1 MSQELFINVMS
12 AEVRAALM
20 EDASLIDLIV
30 ERRERASVVGNIY
43 LGRVERVMKGMEA
56 AFIDIGTAKS
66 GFLGLDDNRR
76 GNGESSVPVHE
87 GEAVLVQVT
96 KDAINGKGVQL
107 SRRVTLP
114 GRALVYAPAQDRVM
128 VSRQIEDEAERD
140 RLTGLMGN
148 IASDGEGFI
157 LRTASVGATAEEL
170 NADCEQLRETWQG
183 IEDAQATVKAPS
195 CLHADL
201 DPVLRVLRDH
211 ALDRIDTIHVD
222 DGAAAD
228 SARKFCERA
237 MPGMADRVKLHTGKQ
252 QLFEQFGIEEEIE
265 RACVTRVD
273 LPSGG
278 GLVVETVEAL
288 TSIDVNSGR
297 FDAASDLEQMALR
310 TNCEAAAEAA
320 RQIRLRNI
328 SGLIV
333 IDFIHMENEGN
344 WTEIIEIL
352 DNVTGR
358 DRNPTRVLGVTEA
371 GLVEITRRRRREP
384 LLHTMTEICKVC
396 GGVGRIK
403 SLDAVSIEI
412 LRLLKRE
419 ARVVPPGEM
428 VLYAANDV
436 VMSLE
441 NDYGELVD
449 GVEDETGRTI
459 HLRAD
464 REYVRENYDIVV
476 EQTGEQAGS

>member
-20 EDASLIDLIV
+20 EDSVLIDLIV
-30 ERRERASVVGNIY
+30 ERSERASVVGNIY

-56 AFIDIGTAKS
+56 AFVDIGTGKS

-76 GNGESSVPVHE
+76 GNGEISAPVHE

-96 KDAINGKGVQL
+96 KDAIDGKGVQL

-114 GRALVYAPAQDRVM
+114 GRSLVYAPAQDRVM
-128 VSRQIEDEAERD
+128 VSRQIEDEAERG
-140 RLTGLMGN
+140 RLTGLMEN
-148 IASDGEGFI
+148 IAEDGEGFI

-170 NADCEQLRETWQG
+170 ARDCEQLRETWQS
-183 IEDAQATVKAPS
+183 IEDARMTIKAPS
-195 CLHADL
+195 CLHTDL
-201 DPVLRVLRDH
+201 DPVFRVLRDH
-211 ALDRIDTIHVD
+211 ALDGIDTIHLD
-222 DGAAAD
+222 DGAASEA
-228 SARKFCERA
+228 ARRLCERA
-237 MPGMADRVKLHTGKQ
+237 MPGMADRVKLHTGPQ
-252 QLFEQFGIEEEIE
+252 QMFEQHGIEEEIE
-265 RACVTRVD
+265 RACVRRVD

-333 IDFIHMENEGN
+333 IDFIHMENDDN
-344 WTEIIEIL
+344 WAEIIDIL
-352 DNVTGR
+352 DDVTGR

-384 LLHTMTEICKVC
+384 LLHTMTEICKAC

-403 SLDAVSIEI
+403 SLDAISIEI
-412 LRLLKRE
+412 LRRLKRE
-419 ARVVPPGEM
+419 AGVVPPGEM

-449 GVEDETGRTI
+449 GIEDETGRTI
-459 HLRAD
+459 VLRAD
-464 REYVRENYDIVV
+464 KEYGREHFDIVV
-476 EQTGEQAGS
+476 E

>member
-20 EDASLIDLIV
+20 EDSVLIDLIV
-30 ERRERASVVGNIY
+30 ERSERASVVGNIY

-56 AFIDIGTAKS
+56 AFVDIGTGKS

-76 GNGESSVPVHE
+76 GNGEISAPVHE

-96 KDAINGKGVQL
+96 KDAIDGKGVQL

-114 GRALVYAPAQDRVM
+114 GRSLVYAPAQDRVM
-128 VSRQIEDEAERD
+128 VSRQIEDEAERG
-140 RLTGLMGN
+140 RLTGLMEN
-148 IASDGEGFI
+148 IAEDGEGFI

-170 NADCEQLRETWQG
+170 ARDCEQLRETWQS
-183 IEDAQATVKAPS
+183 IEDARMTIKAPS
-195 CLHADL
+195 CLHTDL
-201 DPVLRVLRDH
+201 DPVFRVLRDH
-211 ALDRIDTIHVD
+211 ALDGIDTIHVD
-222 DGAAAD
+222 DGAASEA
-228 SARKFCERA
+228 ARRFCERA
-237 MPGMADRVKLHTGKQ
+237 MPGMADRVKLHTGPQ
-252 QLFEQFGIEEEIE
+252 QMFEQHGIEEEIE
-265 RACVTRVD
+265 RACVRRVD

-333 IDFIHMENEGN
+333 IDFIHMENDDN
-344 WTEIIEIL
+344 WAEIIDIL
-352 DNVTGR
+352 DDVTGR

-384 LLHTMTEICKVC
+384 LLHTMTEICKAC

-403 SLDAVSIEI
+403 SLDAISIEI
-412 LRLLKRE
+412 LRRLKRE
-419 ARVVPPGEM
+419 AGVVPPGEM

-449 GVEDETGRTI
+449 GIEDETGRTI
-459 HLRAD
+459 VLRAD
-464 REYVRENYDIVV
+464 KEYGREHFDIVV
-476 EQTGEQAGS
+476 E